1 MKCEICNTADA
12 EQAIIKKVKGQPDQ
26 ELYVCA
32 ACAAGTRLAE
42 HEEKL
47 GTLKKKIKKLPEK
60 PVKREREEKE
70 DDSLPELMGMII
82 DATLEIMNHAVQP
95 QEPVCPHC
103 GVTRTEYRK
112 ASRLG
117 CAVCYE
123 TFTEE
128 LGSLIA
134 DMHYIP
140 KHVGKAP
147 KFPVPSKEVQKL
159 MRKLETAEREQ
170 RGDDA
175 DALRTAIRALG
186 WEPDAPKGG
195 V

>member
-1 MKCEICNTADA
+1 MKCEICHTAEA
-12 EQAIIKKVKGQPDQ
+12 EQAIIKKAKGQPDQ

-32 ACAAGTRLAE
+32 ACAVDARLAE

-47 GTLKKKIKKLPEK
+47 NDLNKKVKCLPKKQA
-60 PVKREREEKE
+60 KREREKKGE
-70 DDSLPELMGMII
+70 DSLPELMGMII
-82 DATLEIMNHAVQP
+82 DATLEIMNHSVQP

-128 LGSLIA
+128 LESLIA

-140 KHVGKAP
+140 RHVGKAP
-147 KFPVPSKEVQKL
+147 KLPVPSKQVQKL
-159 MRKLETAEREQ
+159 MRKLTAAEREQ
-170 RGDDA
+170 RADDA

-186 WEPDAPKGG
+186 WEPDTPKGEA
-195 V
+195 